1 MQVLYIPVC
10 MHVIRIVLFMRF
22 IKVFTKMKISNDNN
36 FVPYNSNKF

>member
-1 MQVLYIPVC
+1 

-22 IKVFTKMKISNDNN
+22 IKVFTKMKISND